1 VWGFRVARRVFAF
14 SPACSA
20 AWSGRRCHYRGPEE
34 RDGFGTV
41 DLFADGWI
49 WASDTASGGMGSVP
63 WIGIQRSL
71 VNSDHIKSWP

>member
-1 VWGFRVARRVFAF
+1 MG
-14 SPACSA
+14 
-20 AWSGRRCHYRGPEE
+20 GPESRSLVNSPPYGDLLRRELVTGE

-49 WASDTASGGMGSVP
+49 WALDTASGGMGSVS